1 MADNK
6 NTDLFKYLERRR
18 SALELERSSFDS
30 HWKALAEN
38 IQPRRGRWFVS
49 DTNKGARRHQYII
62 NSAGTQALRAA
73 SAGLFAGV
81 MSPTRPWFNLAIQDQ
96 ELSQYQP
103 VSVWLRDVEKIIYGV
118 FNQSN
123 LYNMAPVMLSELLL
137 FATGCMVHDSHPA
150 TVARFYT
157 QTVGSYYLGQ
167 NEMLEIDTYLRQM
180 QMRVGGIVGQFGLD
194 NVPTTVKD
202 LYNRGSYDKEF
213 KVLHMIEPRKERS
226 EDNPFNDNMP
236 FRSVYWMQEDNEKR
250 ILKESGFEQFPVYA
264 PRWGTTGE
272 DIYGTDCPG
281 MVVLGDVR
289 QLQTQEKRKQQAIDK
304 LVNPPLKG
312 PPSLR
317 NTEVNALPG
326 GVTAYENNQQAG
338 DGLSPLFTVQ
348 PQIREMVLDI
358 DKTERRIQEGFF
370 VDLFQA
376 ITRAEGS
383 QYKNEEEI
391 ISRNEEKLLQLGPV
405 LEQLHGEFL
414 DKLIDRTFNQLLENE
429 LLPPPP
435 EELQGSELKVN
446 YISSLAQAQRAV
458 AVGSIERLMGFV
470 SSMAQVK
477 PEALDKFDFDQAIDE
492 YGQAILSPPKLIK
505 TDDAVEQAREQRQQ
519 FAIQQQQAQQEAQ
532 EVEALSALQKSGGPN

>member
-1 MADNK
+1 MAANGNDE
-6 NTDLFKYLERRR
+6 LFKYLERRR
-18 SALELERSSFDS
+18 GALEAERSTFDS
-30 HWKALAEN
+30 HWKALSEN
-38 IQPRRGRWFVS
+38 IQPRRGRWFTS
-49 DTNKGARRHQYII
+49 DTNKGTRRHQYII

-73 SAGLFAGV
+73 AAGLFAGV
-81 MSPTRPWFNLAIQDQ
+81 MSPTRPWFNLAVEDQ
-96 ELSQYQP
+96 ELGEFQP
-103 VSVWLRDVEKIIYGV
+103 VSVWLRNVEKIIYGV

-123 LYNMAPVMLSELLL
+123 LYNMSPVMLSELLL
-137 FATGCMVHDSHPA
+137 FATGCMVHDSHPENI
-150 TVARFYT
+150 ARFYT

-167 NEMLEIDTYLRQM
+167 NEMLEIDTY
-180 QMRVGGIVGQFGLD
+180 MRKTEMKVGGIVNLFGLD
-194 NVPTTVKD
+194 SVPGVVKR
-202 LYNRGSYDKEF
+202 LYDRGTYDSEF
-213 KVLHMIEPRKERS
+213 KIYHMIEPRKERS
-226 EDNPFNDNMP
+226 EDNPFSTNMP
-236 FRSVYWMQEDNEKR
+236 FRSVYWMHEDQDKK
-250 ILKESGFEQFPVYA
+250 ILRESGFEQFPVYA

-272 DIYGTDCPG
+272 DVYGTDCPG

-317 NTEVNALPG
+317 NTEVNSLPG
-326 GVTAYENNQQAG
+326 GITAYENNGQTQE
-338 DGLSPLFTVQ
+338 GLSPLFTVQ

-358 DKTERRIQEGFF
+358 EKTERRIQEGFF

-383 QYKNEEEI
+383 QYKNEQEI

-429 LLPPPP
+429 ALPPPP
-435 EELQGSELKVN
+435 EELQGSQLKVN

-458 AVGSIERLMGFV
+458 AVGSIERLAGFV
-470 SSMAQVK
+470 SNMAQVK

-505 TDDAVEQAREQRQQ
+505 PDSDVEQAREQRQE
-519 FAIQQQQAQQEAQ
+519 FAAQQQQQQQEAQ
-532 EVEALSALQKSGGPN
+532 EIEAVSTLQQGAQK

>member
-6 NTDLFKYLERRR
+6 NDELYKYLERRR
-18 SALELERSSFDS
+18 NSLEAERTTFDS

-38 IQPRRGRWFVS
+38 IQPRRGRWFVTDS
-49 DTNKGARRHQYII
+49 NKGTRRHNYII
-62 NSAGTQALRAA
+62 NSAGTQALRSAA
-73 SAGLFAGV
+73 AGLFAGV
-81 MSPTRPWFNLAIQDQ
+81 MSPTRPWFNLAIEDQ
-96 ELSQYQP
+96 ELSEFQP
-103 VSVWLRDVEKIIYGV
+103 VNIWLRDVERRIYSL

-123 LYNMAPVMLSELLL
+123 LYNMAPVMFSELLL
-137 FATGCMVHDSHPA
+137 FATGCMVHSDDEA
-150 TVARFYT
+150 DIARFYT

-167 NEMLEIDTYLRQM
+167 NERLMIDTYMRKMQM
-180 QMRVGGIVGQFGLD
+180 QVGQLVSMFGL
-194 NVPTTVKD
+194 NKIPVSVSR
-202 LYNRGSYDKEF
+202 LYDKGEYDKWF
-213 KVLHMIEPRKERS
+213 EVFQLIEPRREQS
-226 EDNPFNDNMP
+226 SDNPFNTNMP
-236 FRSVYWMQEDNEKR
+236 FRSVYWMHDDHEKR
-250 ILKESGFEQFPVYA
+250 ILKESGYESFPVYA

-272 DIYGTDCPG
+272 DIYGTDSPG

-317 NTEVNALPG
+317 NTEVNSLPG
-326 GVTAYENNQQAG
+326 GVTIYDNPGQTAE
-338 DGLSPLFTVQ
+338 GLSPLFSVQ
-348 PQIREMVLDI
+348 PQIREMVQDI
-358 DKTERRIQEGFF
+358 EKTERRIQEGFF

-414 DKLIDRTFNQLLENE
+414 DKLIDKTFNQLISKE

-435 EELQGSELKVN
+435 EELQGSTLKVN

-458 AVGSIERLMGFV
+458 ATGTIERLAGFV
-470 SSMAQVK
+470 SNAAQIQPNVI
-477 PEALDKFDFDQAIDE
+477 DKFDFDQAVDE
-492 YGQAILSPPKLIK
+492 YGKAILAPPKLVK
-505 TDDAVEQAREQRQQ
+505 GDEQVQQVREQRQQ
-519 FAIQQQQAQQEAQ
+519 FAQQQEQQQQEAQ
-532 EVEALSALQKSGGPN
+532 EVDAVAKLMPKGGEQ